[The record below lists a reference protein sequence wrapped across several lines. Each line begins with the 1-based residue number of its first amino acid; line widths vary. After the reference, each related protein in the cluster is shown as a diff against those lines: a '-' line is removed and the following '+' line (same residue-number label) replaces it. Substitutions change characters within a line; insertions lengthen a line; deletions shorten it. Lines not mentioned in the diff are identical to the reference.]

1 MVPYVLIH
9 KVTSW
14 EYKKKVLG
22 FQLLSNRISTW
33 IRFSV
38 WGFKRP
44 CQACKKVDRLQSGR
58 AQLMHTLFT
67 HLFLGHWLAI
77 TLQFT
82 RGISLKS
89 FFFLLVADFEE
100 NRSLWTELTYIWR
113 IQFMP
118 LTVVFSFMLA
128 LLMRI
133 GNVLFSSF
141 SVLQMLMI
149 HLHIS
154 VRFWDQTTN
163 SIGR

>member
-1 MVPYVLIH
+1 
-9 KVTSW
+9 
-14 EYKKKVLG
+14 
-22 FQLLSNRISTW
+22 
-33 IRFSV
+33 
-38 WGFKRP
+38 
-44 CQACKKVDRLQSGR
+44 
-58 AQLMHTLFT
+58 
-67 HLFLGHWLAI
+67 
-77 TLQFT
+77 
-82 RGISLKS
+82 
-89 FFFLLVADFEE
+89 
-100 NRSLWTELTYIWR
+100 
-113 IQFMP
+113 MP